1 MAASIKLGTDVV
13 WGISSTEGG
22 TLTTAGKL
30 LSVDRKTTAKQFE
43 QEGET
48 GEVYSVIFY
57 DQREEVTCE
66 VLCKIAATIPAPG
79 GTITVGGVTDLIVSD
94 VTVKWKAGDTKKLSI
109 TAWKSIA

>member
-1 MAASIKLGTDVV
+1 MAVSIKLGTDVV

-22 TLTTAGKL
+22 TLASAGKL
-30 LSVDRKTTAKQFE
+30 LSVDLKKTSKQFE
-43 QEGET
+43 QEGEN

-66 VLCKIAATIPAPG
+66 VVCKTAATIPSPG
-79 GTITVGGVTDLIVSD
+79 SNITVGGVTDLIVSD
-94 VTVKWKAGDTKKLSI
+94 ATVKWKAGDTKKLSI

>member
-1 MAASIKLGTDVV
+1 MAASIKLGTDVI

-22 TLTTAGKL
+22 TLTASGKL

-43 QEGET
+43 QEGEN

-66 VLCKIAATIPAPG
+66 VLCKTAATIPQPG
-79 GTITVGGVTDLIVSD
+79 STIDLAGVTGLFVSD
-94 VTVKWKAGDTKKLSI
+94 ATVKWKSGDTKKLSI